1 MMKTVNRLPPREA
14 AKVVDKMNRATIR
27 VESLVIPTYPEPEHE
42 PLPMFAENR
51 VHQRSSGRPYPN
63 RVTLEV
69 DRTHRQDRAY
79 QAVHLENEYLDVWVL
94 PEIGGRIYAARDKST
109 GYDFFYRQHVIKP
122 ALIGALGS
130 WVSGGVEFNWPYHH
144 RASGFMPCD
153 FSTEEAA
160 DGSVICWLSEHDP
173 VDRMKSLVGIV
184 LRPDA
189 AYLETRVKLCN
200 RTPTKK
206 SFLWWENAAVPVNE
220 SYQIFF
226 PHDVTY
232 VNFHYLDSRISYP
245 VAGAGVF
252 NGIDMSQPRDISWHK
267 NTRDATS
274 YFACASKYDF
284 FGGYDHG
291 LGCGVVHIG
300 NHHISPGKKM
310 FTWAYNQL
318 SRSWEKALTD
328 SDGQYAELMAGSYT
342 DNQPNFSWL
351 EPYETKQFSQY
362 WYPISR
368 IGAPDYANL
377 DCALKL
383 EEEQLCLQAT
393 RALGPCT
400 VEVRSAGELVLSLP
414 ASLSPCEPVFL
425 PWARPAGPVSVRVVR
440 ADGVQAAFYQ
450 EEEPDRLKMPPVKDP
465 LPLPSELQSADRLY
479 LAGVHVEQYRDPAVM
494 PDAYWLEA
502 LKRDPCHAP
511 SLLGMARYS
520 YTMLRFEAARGYA
533 ERAIREL
540 TRFNERTENGDAYYL
555 YALILEQLDE
565 PDLAYDYY
573 YKAAWSGSAVPMA
586 MARLACLDLRRGDW
600 AEAAAHAR
608 QALERDAQHPL
619 APAALV
625 LACAALGQAWEAQQ
639 AAAAALDRDPFN
651 LLVRYLSGMP
661 EEQFFGGLSSSPSQA
676 VLDLAADLDA
686 MGQRARIIAL
696 LEGLLRCRPEEG
708 CATILYTLAY
718 YRGLEGGDCAGPLR
732 RAEDAPL
739 GQTYPFRPI
748 EARALRAAVEQ
759 GSARAPFLLGCLLY
773 DKRHYPQAAELFE
786 EALRRDPGNY
796 MAYRSL
802 AVACFS
808 HLDRG
813 EEALPLMHRAMSLHP
828 DAQLLYETVVLMD
841 KLGCAPAEKI
851 ALLESRPQLLG
862 RDDLLTELAKACN
875 QDARPQQ
882 ALEVLGAHT
891 FVPCEGGEHA
901 IADQYMFAHYLR
913 GMEQLT
919 AGRPEEAAA
928 CFTAALTLPENLG
941 AGIWN
946 RCKYV
951 PYRYRIAECLEQL
964 GGGGEAAA
972 FYREILDIQ
981 VDFFSKM
988 HLRELPFYQAM
999 AARRLGE
1006 EQRACAILSAARRE
1020 WAAELE
1026 RVDGGFFSTTPFFIS
1041 FTDDPARLRR
1051 AQYLYLLALTELF
1064 QGHDRRAREMF
1075 RESLSLNSDN
1085 LFCGYFAQA
1094 L

>member
-1 MMKTVNRLPPREA
+1 
-14 AKVVDKMNRATIR
+14 MNRATIR
-27 VESLVIPTYPEPEHE
+27 VETLVIPTYPEPERE

-63 RVTLEV
+63 CVTLEV
-69 DRTHRQDRAY
+69 DRAHRQDRAY
-79 QAVHLENEYLDVWVL
+79 QAVHLENDYLDVWVL

-153 FSTEEAA
+153 FTTEEAA

-173 VDRMKSLVGIV
+173 VDRMKSLVGVV
-184 LRPDA
+184 LPPDA

-226 PHDVTY
+226 PRDVTY

-245 VAGAGVF
+245 VAGAGIF
-252 NGIDMSQPRDISWHK
+252 NGIDMSEPRDISWHK

-291 LGCGVVHIG
+291 RDCGVVHIG

-368 IGAPDYANL
+368 IGTPDYADL

-383 EEEQLCLQAT
+383 DEGHLCLQAT
-393 RALGPCT
+393 RPLGRCT
-400 VEVRSAGELVLSLP
+400 VEVRAGAEALLTREVELLP
-414 ASLSPCEPVFL
+414 CAPVFL
-425 PWARPAGPVSVRVVR
+425 PWTRPAGLVSVTLLR
-440 ADGVQAAFYQ
+440 ADGKRVAFYQ

-465 LPLPSELQSADRLY
+465 MPLAAEMQSAGRLY
-479 LAGVHVEQYRDPAVM
+479 LAGLHVEQYRDPAVM

-502 LKRDPCHAP
+502 LKRDPRHVP
-511 SLLGMARYS
+511 SLLGLARYS
-520 YTMLRFEAARGYA
+520 YTMARFEEARSYA

-540 TRFNERTENGDAYYL
+540 TCFNERTESGEAYYL
-555 YALILEQLDE
+555 YALILEELGETE
-565 PDLAYDYY
+565 PAYDYY
-573 YKAAWSGSAVPMA
+573 YKAAWDGASVSKA
-586 MARLACLDLRRGDW
+586 MARLACLDLRRGDFDQ
-600 AEAAAHAR
+600 AAAHAR
-608 QALERDAQHPL
+608 QALERDVRHPL
-619 APAALV
+619 APAALL
-625 LACAALGQAWEAQQ
+625 LACAGLGRAEEARQI
-639 AAAAALDRDPFN
+639 AAAALAHDPFN
-651 LLVRYLSGMP
+651 LLVRALSDLP
-661 EEQFFGGLSSSPSQA
+661 REQFYGEMHSSPAQS
-676 VLDLAADLDA
+676 VLDLVSDLDA
-686 MGQRARIIAL
+686 MGQRDHILAL
-696 LEGLLRCRPEEG
+696 LEGLLRHRPEEG
-708 CATILYTLAY
+708 CAMILFTLAY
-718 YRGLEGGDCAGPLR
+718 YRGLTGRDCTELLR
-732 RAEDAPL
+732 RAERAPL
-739 GQTYPFRPI
+739 GQTYPFRSI
-748 EARALRAAVEQ
+748 EARALRAAMER

-773 DKRHYPQAAELFE
+773 DKRHYQQAAELFE

-796 MAYRSL
+796 MACRSL

-808 HLDRG
+808 HLGRRRD
-813 EEALPLMHRAMSLHP
+813 ALPLMHRAMSLHP
-828 DAQLLYETVVLMD
+828 GAQLLYETAVLMD
-841 KLGCAPAEKI
+841 KLGRPAAEKI
-851 ALLESRPQLLG
+851 ALLEKDPQLLR
-862 RDDLLTELAKACN
+862 RDDLLTELAKAYN
-875 QDARPQQ
+875 QNGQPGR
-882 ALEVLGAHT
+882 ALEILAAHT

-913 GMEQLT
+913 GMERLA
-919 AGRPEEAAA
+919 AGEPEKAAA

-951 PYRYRIAECLEQL
+951 PYRYRLAECLELL
-964 GGGGEAAA
+964 GRGAEAAA
-972 FYREILDIQ
+972 LYREILEIQ
-981 VDFFSKM
+981 VDFFSNM
-988 HLRELPFYQAM
+988 HLRELPYYQAM
-999 AARRLGE
+999 AARKLGQ
-1006 EQRACAILSAARRE
+1006 EQRACAILAPARRA

-1026 RVDGGFFSTTPFFIS
+1026 RVDNGFFSTTPFFIS
-1041 FTDDPARLRR
+1041 FTDDPAQLRR
-1051 AQYLYLLALTELF
+1051 AQYLYLLALAELF
-1064 QGHDRRAREMF
+1064 QGRDRRAGELF
-1075 RESLSLNSDN
+1075 RESLALNSDN